1 MRLTELLQIVRGDLE
16 RNVRRTALTMFGLM
30 VGSAAVVAVTSVGL
44 TGREYAVRQLE
55 SLGSNLVY
63 AWYDGPTPSPNDL
76 TEDDYHDVRLRAT
89 ALSQVS
95 RLAADSTTLNNQGE
109 QYDVTLV
116 GTDEVYARVRNILV
130 REGRFLTLFDLDGR
144 RKVCV
149 LSRTFA
155 TRLFGNGQKL
165 GRLISVE
172 GFDFQVVGVFQD
184 VQSFS
189 IPTEL
194 SQNALIIP
202 LTVLAALT
210 SSNRIDRIYGQAKSA
225 TLVERATQQVAQILA
240 ENHGSDVTYRVG
252 SLSEVLDVVHRV
264 SRGLIILVSLVSA
277 ISLLVGGVGI
287 MNIMLVTVRERIP
300 EIGIRKAL
308 GATSRQIQD
317 AFLLE
322 AVVISVAG
330 GLIGVLIGGGIPAL
344 LTALLNVRIPVSLL
358 SVVLALGVSSG
369 VGILFGYY
377 PARRASRLDPVQ
389 AIRYEQT

>member
-1 MRLTELLQIVRGDLE
+1 
-16 RNVRRTALTMFGLM
+16 
-30 VGSAAVVAVTSVGL
+30 
-44 TGREYAVRQLE
+44 
-55 SLGSNLVY
+55 
-63 AWYDGPTPSPNDL
+63 
-76 TEDDYHDVRLRAT
+76 
-89 ALSQVS
+89 
-95 RLAADSTTLNNQGE
+95 
-109 QYDVTLV
+109 
-116 GTDEVYARVRNILV
+116 ARVRNILV

-317 AFLLE
+317 A
-322 AVVISVAG
+322 
-330 GLIGVLIGGGIPAL
+330 
-344 LTALLNVRIPVSLL
+344 
-358 SVVLALGVSSG
+358 
-369 VGILFGYY
+369 
-377 PARRASRLDPVQ
+377 
-389 AIRYEQT
+389 